1 MICDPAASLRGPT
14 VFERPKSFGML
25 SIRAGIRI
33 MQVRQTIALLC
44 GLAATCG
51 AALAAQEFSVVRVTS
66 VPGYA
71 IDQLKPNTII
81 FNDQRTDDTSSNA
94 FIRFDDWARLKPVQ
108 KQYLSL
114 YPTYTEP
121 MVHKTIEGVTR
132 TYRDEMQLYVV
143 EARFKLARPAG
154 SIDLKRYTTLP
165 FIENLDPAIKHQLI
179 KPSETTPLTE
189 EKFANNVNPER
200 KWCEG
205 PSVTICVRSHYK
217 LEGKLPIGIALAN
230 KIREGE
236 KKIFPYIDFESELRL
251 LTPSEEDATGMKK
264 LTGLETPISGVIE
277 QNMFYV
283 NQVMRFGKL
292 LAVFQQNPGDANS
305 TVATVMIAVAVS
317 SSTLDTKKKY
327 QDVPVLKNLVP
338 VQVLMGNSS
347 FNTGNSISA
356 GLPTYVR
363 NRIKAMAG
371 ILDHE

>member
-1 MICDPAASLRGPT
+1 MR
-14 VFERPKSFGML
+14 R
-25 SIRAGIRI
+25 
-33 MQVRQTIALLC
+33 TIALLL
-44 GLAATCG
+44 GLVAASG
-51 AALAAQEFSVVRVTS
+51 VSVAADEFQVVRVTS

-71 IDQLKPNTII
+71 LDQLKPNTII
-81 FNDQRTDDTSSNA
+81 FNDQRTDDTSSNG
-94 FIRFDDWARLKPVQ
+94 FIRFDDWSRLKPIQ

-114 YPTYTEP
+114 YPGYTEP
-121 MVHKTIEGVTR
+121 IVHKTIDGVSK
-132 TYRDEMQLYVV
+132 TYRDEVQLYIV
-143 EARFKLARPAG
+143 EARFKLSRPPA

-179 KPSETTPLTE
+179 KPSETTPLTD
-189 EKFANNVNPER
+189 EKFVNNVNPDR

-205 PSVTICVRSHYK
+205 PYVTICVRSHYK

-230 KIREGE
+230 KIRESE
-236 KKIFPYIDFESELRL
+236 KKIFPFIDFESEMRL
-251 LTPSEEDATGMKK
+251 YSPSEDDAAGLKR
-264 LTGLETPISGVIE
+264 LTGLDANISGVLE

-292 LAVFQQNPGDANS
+292 LAIFQQNPSDQNS
-305 TVATVMIAVAVS
+305 TVATVMIAVAVG

-363 NRIKAMAG
+363 NRIKALAA